1 MTFISLQSRVRAG
14 PGRRRKRRRRKKRG
28 AYGLESAHLD
38 GAGSTGGF
46 SFAPASAIPAAFF
59 VAPRYAPRIS
69 QPSPGAPCPE
79 RDLQGGTPPRRHR
92 TFSGE
97 ISPCLRWA
105 PHLHP
110 PPQQPLRAYGTLKQK
125 KGGCRAPFPQLAPPP
140 PGSCYVVP
148 PGISVPRVVPVAPS
162 GLWPQAGA
170 RVPEGCPSPRQ
181 GLAGLDL
188 TIVRWHAWKLIFYP
202 TSPVETAIPAV
213 PAAGALPR
221 GAAAAR
227 RARPR
232 LTSAVKPALAPVPPT
247 PSPQY
252 IAFSPLPL
260 KIQNSL
266 FRCCFHCLFS
276 DSFRGENYI
285 IRHPSRR
292 LSEGN
297 VASFSKMRVARQIVR
312 KGAIARKA
320 LPAPEKSFQSVN
332 VASQY

>member
-1 MTFISLQSRVRAG
+1 MTFISRQSRERAG

-46 SFAPASAIPAAFF
+46 SFAPAGAIPAAFF

-79 RDLQGGTPPRRHR
+79 RDLQGGSPPRRHR

-125 KGGCRAPFPQLAPPP
+125 KKGGAGAPSPSLPPSPPP
-140 PGSCYVVP
+140 RTPATLPP

-162 GLWPQAGA
+162 GFSPQAGA

-188 TIVRWHAWKLIFYP
+188 TTV
-202 TSPVETAIPAV
+202 
-213 PAAGALPR
+213 G
-221 GAAAAR
+221 
-227 RARPR
+227 
-232 LTSAVKPALAPVPPT
+232 
-247 PSPQY
+247 
-252 IAFSPLPL
+252 
-260 KIQNSL
+260 
-266 FRCCFHCLFS
+266 
-276 DSFRGENYI
+276 
-285 IRHPSRR
+285 
-292 LSEGN
+292 
-297 VASFSKMRVARQIVR
+297 
-312 KGAIARKA
+312 
-320 LPAPEKSFQSVN
+320 
-332 VASQY
+332 